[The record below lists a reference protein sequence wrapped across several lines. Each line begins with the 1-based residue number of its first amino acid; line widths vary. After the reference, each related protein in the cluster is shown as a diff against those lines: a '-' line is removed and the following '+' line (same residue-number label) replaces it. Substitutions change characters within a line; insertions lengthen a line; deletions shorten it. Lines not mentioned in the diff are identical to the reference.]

1 MALQKAEVNR
11 QEVGLG
17 DESLAQ
23 VKARVVWSEWSI
35 GNEGPGAPIEFLRV
49 GRDTVLSE
57 SVGLDR

>member
-23 VKARVVWSEWSI
+23 VKARVVWSKWSI
-35 GNEGPGAPIEFLRV
+35 GKRGSWRF
-49 GRDTVLSE
+49 D
-57 SVGLDR
+57 